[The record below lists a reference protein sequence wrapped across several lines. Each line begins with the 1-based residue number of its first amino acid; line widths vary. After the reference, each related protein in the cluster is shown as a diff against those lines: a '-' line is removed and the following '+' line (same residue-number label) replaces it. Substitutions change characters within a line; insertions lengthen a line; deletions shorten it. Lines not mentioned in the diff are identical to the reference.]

1 GNETTAEQYVRQ
13 KIELFCQTHGL
24 HQPDWRAVDY
34 EVSNPRAEERL
45 VEVINT
51 LSPED
56 EVFLDVTGGPRDV
69 NILMLLV
76 IRTLSYLGCHVV
88 KTIYSDNT
96 EGKRQIRDMGDTT
109 RLFDMLNGMQ
119 ELTSFGSVSTLRS
132 YYENTK
138 DVKIDSMLTAMQQLN
153 ETLSLCR
160 TGAIKGDTN
169 RFCNALTEL
178 KRNCR
183 DPLMEQLLPVFQNKF
198 GENPDELTM
207 ILWYVENGMIQQ
219 ALTIYTER
227 VPTYILQHISG
238 LDKVF
243 GNKLRCGQYEDR
255 NTVLFCKGFLVL
267 AGWGVRW
274 SDWAYHNRDALL
286 AGQPVTPPT
295 GFLAGTEIALG
306 EVLQRG
312 RSGNLSL
319 PYGISTPEKRLDYI
333 MSPNFVAQNLLNLKK
348 WDEQGNVYT
357 ATLSHLNELLPNS
370 GITCDDVDWVA
381 TAGRRYL
388 YIKLIRNMIAHA
400 NEVTTQEKQLCDIQ
414 RHKDEDCAEY
424 CDLNTL
430 TVAQIGTFLTES
442 VHHLQRKA

>member
-1 GNETTAEQYVRQ
+1 
-13 KIELFCQTHGL
+13 
-24 HQPDWRAVDY
+24 
-34 EVSNPRAEERL
+34 
-45 VEVINT
+45 
-51 LSPED
+51 
-56 EVFLDVTGGPRDV
+56 
-69 NILMLLV
+69 
-76 IRTLSYLGCHVV
+76 SYLGCHVV

-138 DVKIDSMLTAMQQLN
+138 DVKIDSMLDAMQQLN

-207 ILWYVENGMIQQ
+207 ILWCVENGMIQQ

-227 VPTYILQHISG
+227 APTRIMGQFSGNGLERLKARIEEDANRTHKAYTDTVLFFDGILRLAKDMPG
-238 LDKVF
+238 LDKAVI
-243 GNKLRCGQYEDR
+243 R
-255 NTVLFCKGFLVL
+255 
-267 AGWGVRW
+267 
-274 SDWAYHNRDALL
+274 
-286 AGQPVTPPT
+286 
-295 GFLAGTEIALG
+295 
-306 EVLQRG
+306 
-312 RSGNLSL
+312 
-319 PYGISTPEKRLDYI
+319 
-333 MSPNFVAQNLLNLKK
+333 
-348 WDEQGNVYT
+348 T